1 MSVYKTDPKGPTY
14 LGEFARILPA
24 EEGEPTPRKWNR
36 PDTPVKMEIR
46 RLAEDGVTEYRIVEL
61 VPTHTLIKRHA
72 GSSGNAFQ
80 HSNNFANA
88 NTRRWLLWNDPDA
101 CEVAARKVGLDLH
114 DFEQPGVE
122 LLRFLGREVHQNPES
137 LLRLMRDSAG
147 RLRRVASSHDRG
159 DVPLVE
165 QSMSEWIDFYMG
177 PEA

>member
-1 MSVYKTDPKGPTY
+1 MSVYKELTPMGPSVTDAPQPTY

-24 EEGEPTPRKWNR
+24 EEGEPTPRKWDR

-46 RLAEDGVTEYRIVEL
+46 TPSPGGDEYRIVEL
-61 VPTHTLIKRHA
+61 VPTHTLIKN
-72 GSSGNAFQ
+72 SGNAFQ
-80 HSNNFANA
+80 QPLSSRCGGSSNR

-114 DFEQPGVE
+114 DFEHPGVE
-122 LLRFLGREVHQNPES
+122 LLRFLGRELVHQNPEN
-137 LLRLMRDSAG
+137 
-147 RLRRVASSHDRG
+147 HDRG
-159 DVPLVE
+159 GVPLVE

>member
-1 MSVYKTDPKGPTY
+1 MSVYKADPKGPTY
-14 LGEFARILPA
+14 LGEFYRILPA

-46 RLAEDGVTEYRIVEL
+46 TPSRGGDEYRIVEL
-61 VPTHTLIKRHA
+61 VPTHTLLKPCLN
-72 GSSGNAFQ
+72 SGNAFQ

-114 DFEQPGVE
+114 DFEQPEVE
-122 LLRFLGREVHQNPES
+122 LLRFLGRELVHRNPEN
-137 LLRLMRDSAG
+137 
-147 RLRRVASSHDRG
+147 HDRG
-159 DVPLVE
+159 DVPSAE
-165 QSMSEWIDFYMG
+165 QSMSEWIDFYIG